1 MEIMKMIRVSER
13 LAALRAAMAEHH
25 IDAWI
30 IPSSD
35 PHQSEYV
42 ADYWTGREWVSGF
55 TGSAGT
61 IVILKD
67 DAALWTDG
75 RYFIQAEQ
83 ELGSVDI
90 ELMREG
96 NPGVPSMAEW
106 LLDNL
111 SAEST
116 VGFDGK
122 TMSAARVRQLAKQ
135 LEKKALRIHSDKD
148 LLDTVWTDRP
158 TMPAAPV
165 FLHQDDYAG
174 RTREEKFERVH
185 KAMAKA
191 GADHLLI
198 STLDDIA
205 WLFNLRG
212 SDIECNPVFL
222 AYALFSRDGVRLY
235 IDDRRIEADALAALK
250 ASAVTL
256 SAYDAIA
263 ADLEQ
268 LSADSHL
275 QFDPVTTSRWLM
287 ESLSDSTHV
296 IEATSPSNLMKAIK
310 NEVEIARMADC
321 HRRDGVAMVRFMRWL
336 ETAIPSGTF
345 DEVELDEHLQA
356 FRAQSEAFKG
366 PSFPTIAGYGPNG
379 AICHYRAEKATCLTV
394 EPKGLL
400 LVDSGAQYPDGT
412 TDITRTFACGEMTEE
427 EQRDYTMVLKS
438 HIALSTARFKKGT
451 RGIQLDA
458 LTRQPLWAL
467 GMDFNHGTGHGVG
480 YFLNVHE
487 GPQSISPKY
496 IDVPLQPGMLVT
508 NEPGMYR
515 SGKHGVRIEN
525 IMQVAKDVETEF
537 GEFYKLEALTL
548 APIDTR
554 PLMMSLLSRSDL
566 EWLNTYHARVRDEL
580 SSLLDGDD
588 LEWLLN
594 ATIAIETTDVVH

>member
-1 MEIMKMIRVSER
+1 MIRVSER
-13 LAALRAAMAEHH
+13 LAALRAAMAEHE

-42 ADYWTGREWVSGF
+42 ADHWTGREWASGF

-61 IVILKD
+61 VVVLKD
-67 DAALWTDG
+67 EAALWTDG

-83 ELGSVDI
+83 ELEGVDVK
-90 ELMREG
+90 LMREG
-96 NPGVPSMAEW
+96 NPSVPSIAEW
-106 LLDNL
+106 LLDSL
-111 SAEST
+111 GAEST

-122 TMSAARVRQLAKQ
+122 TMSAARVRQLVKQ
-135 LEKKALRIHSDKD
+135 LNKKLLHIRSDKD
-148 LLDTVWTDRP
+148 LLDIVWTDRP
-158 TMPAAPV
+158 AMPAAPV

-185 KAMAKA
+185 QAMAKA

-222 AYALFSRDGVRLY
+222 AYTLFSKKGVRLY
-235 IDDRRIEADALAALK
+235 IDDSRIEADALEALK
-250 ASAVTL
+250 ASGVAIA
-256 SAYDAIA
+256 AYNAIA
-263 ADLEQ
+263 ADLGQ
-268 LSADSHL
+268 LPADSHIQL
-275 QFDPVTTSRWLM
+275 DPVTTSRWLM
-287 ESLSDSTHV
+287 KSLPEAVRV
-296 IEATSPSNLMKAIK
+296 IEGASPSALMKAIK

-321 HRRDGVAMVRFMRWL
+321 HRRDGVAIVRFMRWL
-336 ETAIPSGTF
+336 ETAIPSGKF

-356 FRAQSEAFKG
+356 FRAKAEEFKG

-394 EPKGLL
+394 KPKGLL

-412 TDITRTFACGEMTEE
+412 TDITRTFACGEMSEE
-427 EQRDYTMVLKS
+427 EKRDYTMVLKS

-487 GPQSISPKY
+487 GPQSISPKF
-496 IDVPLQPGMLVT
+496 IDVPLQP
-508 NEPGMYR
+508 
-515 SGKHGVRIEN
+515 
-525 IMQVAKDVETEF
+525 AC
-537 GEFYKLEALTL
+537 
-548 APIDTR
+548 
-554 PLMMSLLSRSDL
+554 
-566 EWLNTYHARVRDEL
+566 
-580 SSLLDGDD
+580 
-588 LEWLLN
+588 
-594 ATIAIETTDVVH
+594 